1 MKDIDKSDAPLGY
14 IAVTPMRGMGATV
27 KLNVA
32 TSLVK
37 YASIK

>member
-1 MKDIDKSDAPLGY
+1 MSKIDKYNAPIGYVATAPL
-14 IAVTPMRGMGATV
+14 RGMGATV

-37 YASIK
+37 YTSIK

>member
-1 MKDIDKSDAPLGY
+1 MKDIDKSDAPIGY
-14 IAVTPMRGMGATV
+14 IATAPLRGMGATV

-37 YASIK
+37 YTSIK